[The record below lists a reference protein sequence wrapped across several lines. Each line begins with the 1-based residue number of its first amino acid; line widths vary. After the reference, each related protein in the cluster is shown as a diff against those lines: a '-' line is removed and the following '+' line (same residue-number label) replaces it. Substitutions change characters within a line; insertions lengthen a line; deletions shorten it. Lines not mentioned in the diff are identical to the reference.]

1 MGMVA
6 GRILVVED
14 DLMLNHML
22 REMLEDLGFVV
33 LTAASAEAARDAI
46 DTASLDV
53 ILADMALDA
62 GGLGSD
68 GLSVARAALEKNRQ
82 LRVVIASGHP
92 APAGLGQ
99 DMAFLQKPFT
109 VAELARM
116 VQN

>member
-1 MGMVA
+1 MGPVA
-6 GRILVVED
+6 GRILVVEN

-22 REMLEDLGFVV
+22 RQMLEDLGFFV
-33 LTAASAEAARDAI
+33 LTAASAEAARHAI
-46 DTASLDV
+46 DTVSLDV
-53 ILADMALDA
+53 ILADMAL
-62 GGLGSD
+62 GTGSD

-92 APAGLGQ
+92 APADLTQG
-99 DMAFLQKPFT
+99 MAFLQKPFT

>member
-1 MGMVA
+1 MGLVA

-22 REMLEDLGFVV
+22 REMLEDLGFAV

-53 ILADMALDA
+53 ILADVALDA
-62 GGLGSD
+62 GGMGSD
-68 GLSVARAALEKNRQ
+68 GLSVAHAALEKNRQ

-92 APAGLGQ
+92 APAGLAQG
-99 DMAFLQKPFT
+99 MAFLQKPFT